1 MTMTIT
7 VYAKS
12 GCPQCVFAKKY
23 LEAKEIPFEE
33 KRVDLEDMYLDEVK
47 DLGYLS
53 LPVIA
58 DSTGNHFNGYIPEK
72 MEALVE
78 AWQA

>member
-1 MTMTIT
+1 MD
-7 VYAKS
+7 
-12 GCPQCVFAKKY
+12 
-23 LEAKEIPFEE
+23 KEIPFVE
-33 KRVDLEDMYLDEVK
+33 KRVDLETMYLDEVK
-47 DLGYLS
+47 ELGYLS

-58 DSTGNHFNGYIPEK
+58 DSTGNHFNGYVPEK

>member
-1 MTMTIT
+1 MTIT

-33 KRVDLEDMYLDEVK
+33 KRVDLEDMYLDERQWE
-47 DLGYLS
+47 D
-53 LPVIA
+53 
-58 DSTGNHFNGYIPEK
+58 E
-72 MEALVE
+72 
-78 AWQA
+78 WQG

>member
-1 MTMTIT
+1 MD
-7 VYAKS
+7 YARVTKPALIA
-12 GCPQCVFAKKY
+12 CAET
-23 LEAKEIPFEE
+23 EAKEIPFEE

-47 DLGYLS
+47 ELGYLS

-58 DSTGNHFNGYIPEK
+58 DSTGNHFNGYVPEK

>member
-1 MTMTIT
+1 MTIT
-7 VYAKS
+7 VYSKS

-33 KRVDLEDMYLDEVK
+33 KRVDLEDVYLDEVK
-47 DLGYLS
+47 ELGYLS

-58 DSTGNHFNGYIPEK
+58 DSTGNHFNGYVPEK
-72 MEALVE
+72 MEALV
-78 AWQA
+78 ATWQA

>member
-1 MTMTIT
+1 MIMI
-7 VYAKS
+7 K
-12 GCPQCVFAKKY
+12 
-23 LEAKEIPFEE
+23 
-33 KRVDLEDMYLDEVK
+33 LDEVK
-47 DLGYLS
+47 ELGYLS

-58 DSTGNHFNGYIPEK
+58 DSTGNHFNGYRPEK